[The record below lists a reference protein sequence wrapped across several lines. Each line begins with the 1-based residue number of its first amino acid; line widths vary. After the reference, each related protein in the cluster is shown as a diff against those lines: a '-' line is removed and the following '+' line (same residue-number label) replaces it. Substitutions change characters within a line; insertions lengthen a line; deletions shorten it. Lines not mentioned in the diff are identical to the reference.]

1 MVKLHLIF
9 DNINTW
15 KADKFLFTLN
25 TDHKSLHLAES
36 TWKKIPINNWY
47 HQIAETLQK
56 SSDYLCQVS
65 NSQSTHPALKTN
77 YPRSVPYYPV
87 LSLTSA
93 KLWLSSVSP
102 PIAGCLCCSRFFL
115 CRAGFPVHLLQFIKW
130 SSKLC
135 FLWWLRWFSNKNR
148 YFMSATVAKCY
159 P

>member
-47 HQIAETLQK
+47 HQIEETLQK

-87 LSLTSA
+87 LRLTSA
-93 KLWLSSVSP
+93 PSHPWFVMAKFCIPFHRGLPVLWQIFPLQSWFPCASASIHQMKQQTVSS
-102 PIAGCLCCSRFFL
+102 L
-115 CRAGFPVHLLQFIKW
+115 
-130 SSKLC
+130 
-135 FLWWLRWFSNKNR
+135 
-148 YFMSATVAKCY
+148 VASVVF
-159 P
+159 